1 MNKRIFSRICIVIG
15 VDILL
20 IIGLLS
26 LGIRGGAEIMS
37 CILVSLPIITI
48 IEDMIEELVI
58 PKIEDL
64 FEDED

>member
-1 MNKRIFSRICIVIG
+1 MNKRIFSRICIIIG

-37 CILVSLPIITI
+37 FILVSLPIITI

-64 FEDED
+64 FED